1 MIMTRRQASSAS
13 QTTPKMLCL
22 PCDSYPVIL
31 SFLECIAY
39 VVLSHKEWSIRLIHK
54 NCTELSCGGRTYFID
69 TPPLNVGCGIE
80 YRMGI
85 RAVHIGLKPGK
96 TKHVLQN
103 YEDAMQ
109 HLYKLSSSLQSLRVT
124 YPCITLG
131 LSRQSHKSAESYY
144 TPELTTIQRGLEQF
158 LGVLYQNRQR
168 RSSHTFLS
176 LHSSTQV
183 PFQEFSRKRLCAQG
197 NNFYTTVRRHGNC
210 NLKSDTHGD
219 GKVYHGYF

>member
-1 MIMTRRQASSAS
+1 MTRRQASSAS

-22 PCDSYPVIL
+22 PGDSYPAIL

-39 VVLSHKEWSIRLIHK
+39 VVLSHKEWSMRLINK

-69 TPPLNVGCGIE
+69 TPPLSVGCAIQ
-80 YRMGI
+80 YRIGI

-131 LSRQSHKSAESYY
+131 LSRQSRSDIV
-144 TPELTTIQRGLEQF
+144 TIEYSCHVYHDGTL
-158 LGVLYQNRQR
+158 
-168 RSSHTFLS
+168 
-176 LHSSTQV
+176 
-183 PFQEFSRKRLCAQG
+183 KRLRLVSYRVKRTKCP
-197 NNFYTTVRRHGNC
+197 R
-210 NLKSDTHGD
+210 
-219 GKVYHGYF
+219 

>member
-1 MIMTRRQASSAS
+1 MTRRQASSAS

-39 VVLSHKEWSIRLIHK
+39 VVLSHKEWSMRLINK
-54 NCTELSCGGRTYFID
+54 NCTELSWGGRTYFID
-69 TPPLNVGCGIE
+69 TPPLSVGCGIQ
-80 YRMGI
+80 YRISI
-85 RAVHIGLKPGK
+85 RDVHIGLKPGK

-131 LSRQSHKSAESYY
+131 LSRQRHKSAESHY
-144 TPELTTIQRGLEQF
+144 TPELATIQRGLEQF
-158 LGVLYQNRQR
+158 LGKGDERKTKISIEFPSGVVGKQRARYMTVLLKCGR
-168 RSSHTFLS
+168 RSVT
-176 LHSSTQV
+176 
-183 PFQEFSRKRLCAQG
+183 RI
-197 NNFYTTVRRHGNC
+197 VR
-210 NLKSDTHGD
+210 T
-219 GKVYHGYF
+219 